1 MTLPTPKHE
10 QMMSELDSSLT
21 ELLEQTLLRMDAAG
35 DIDDSTAL
43 AILMSVMGRL
53 SAQIAIAFGLPQS
66 DYIESMTECYHAA
79 NSCVQTLD
87 AINKASKP

>member
-1 MTLPTPKHE
+1 
-10 QMMSELDSSLT
+10 MMSELDDELSA
-21 ELLEQTLLRMDAAG
+21 LLESALLKMDAASG
-35 DIDDSTAL
+35 IDGPTAL

-79 NSCVQTLD
+79 NSCVQTID
-87 AINKASKP
+87 AISRASKP